1 MAKANENVPAQTPA
15 QAQAQAQGRQVPVA
29 RRMGDPF
36 VDLRNQIDRVFDTF
50 LSGFGPVSSVLSPFM
65 GMGRSLLGQPEMSPQ
80 VDVSETDDAVV
91 ITADLP
97 GLEEKDV
104 DITLA
109 NGVLTLKGEKKGE
122 REEKEPNYYLME
134 RSYGSFSRSFRL
146 PETVDQD
153 KCQATFDKGVL
164 KITLPKAESA
174 KAQVKH
180 ISIKKAA

>member
-1 MAKANENVPAQTPA
+1 MAKANENVPAAT
-15 QAQAQAQGRQVPVA
+15 QAQTQTQGRPVSVA
-29 RRMGDPF
+29 RRVGDPF

-50 LSGFGPVSSVLSPFM
+50 LSGFGPVTSALSPFM
-65 GMGRSLLGQPEMSPQ
+65 GSMGRSLMGRSEMSPQ
-80 VDVSETDDAVV
+80 VDVSETDEALV

-97 GLEEKDV
+97 GMEEKDV

-109 NGVLTLKGEKKGE
+109 NGVLTLKGEKKDE
-122 REEKEPNYYLME
+122 REEKEPNYHLME

-164 KITLPKAESA
+164 KISLPKAESA

-180 ISIKKAA
+180 ISISKAA